1 MMLNSQPFPKSVP
14 ASVNPCPK
22 TLRPN
27 SWPIHSPWP
36 QPHPCPSSHN
46 SPCIPPCF
54 PPIEFSSLFSVG
66 SVATTQLRKTN
77 PISLSP
83 TPTQPLLLQEFT
95 PIPRPTAR
103 KKTNPIQIEAKPRS
117 RCTSGPNL
125 PPATLPATRSTLPAT
140 PSPLSTKQ
148 TQFPK
153 PQIHPKL
160 LCHKHLP
167 QYPTPPHTKKQTQF
181 KSRQSRDPD
190 AHRDPILPPL
200 HAPRFTLHPSRFTRS
215 APHLAHHPRIHY
227 NSPFAICRVRFFA
240 PFCLALPRIGI

>member
-83 TPTQPLLLQEFT
+83 KPTQPLLLQEFT

-117 RCTSGPNL
+117 RCTSGPNP
-125 PPATLPATRSTLPAT
+125 PPAPRSPLPAP
-140 PSPLSTKQ
+140 
-148 TQFPK
+148 
-153 PQIHPKL
+153 
-160 LCHKHLP
+160 
-167 QYPTPPHTKKQTQF
+167 
-181 KSRQSRDPD
+181 
-190 AHRDPILPPL
+190 PPL
-200 HAPRFTLHPSRFTRS
+200 HPPRYLQNKPNSQNPKSTPNSYATNTYPNIPPRRTQKNKPNSNRGKAEIPMHIGTQSCPRFTLHASRFTLHASRDPPPTLPTTPES
-215 APHLAHHPRIHY
+215 TIIHRLQYAGCDFSHH
-227 NSPFAICRVRFFA
+227 FALLCRE
-240 PFCLALPRIGI
+240 